1 MNWILKSAVIVDPN
15 GPFHL
20 QSKDLLISNG
30 RITKIADEINEEAN
44 IFEAHNLHVSAGWFD
59 MRVHFC
65 DPGYEH
71 REDIESGLRA
81 AQKGGFTGV
90 ALSPDTL
97 PPLSNKSQINYAKER
112 AEKALVDLFPY
123 GTISAERQGKE
134 LAELYDMYRSGAVAF
149 TDAKHPVADASLMST
164 ALQYA
169 QNIGALIMSFPHE
182 QALAQ
187 NGQMHEGDVSTR
199 LGLTGIPAL
208 AEELLVSRDLYLAEY
223 NGAPIHFSGLS
234 TAGSVALIREARKK
248 GIKVTADVCA
258 HQLLLTDEDLS
269 DFGQQFKVLPP
280 LRDESH
286 RLALIEGLKD
296 GTIDAICSDH
306 TPEDVERK
314 NVEFDLAA
322 FGAIGL
328 ESAFGVLQK
337 SLDGHLELADIIGKI
352 SHNPRKILGLEPIL
366 IEEGTNANLTLFDPD
381 AEWTFTLQDILSK
394 SKNSP
399 FIGTQLKGKALAVCN
414 NGQLER
420 C

>member
-30 RITKIADEINEEAN
+30 RIAKIADEINEEGS
-44 IFEAHNLHVSAGWFD
+44 IFEANNLHVSAGWFD

-65 DPGYEH
+65 DPGFEH
-71 REDIESGLRA
+71 REDIVSGLRA

-97 PPLSNKSQINYAKER
+97 PALSTKSQINYVIER
-112 AEKALVDLFPY
+112 AGSSLIDLYPY
-123 GTISAERQGKE
+123 GTISAERNGKE
-134 LAELYDMYRSGAVAF
+134 LAELYDMQQAGAVAF
-149 TDAKHPVADASLMST
+149 TDAERPVANASLMST
-164 ALQYA
+164 ALRYA
-169 QNIGALIMSFPHE
+169 DNIGALVVSFPYE
-182 QALAQ
+182 MALAER
-187 NGQMHEGDVSTR
+187 GQMHEGTVSTR
-199 LGLTGIPAL
+199 LGMTGIPAL
-208 AEELLVSRDLYLAEY
+208 AEELMVSRDLYLAEY
-223 NGAPIHFSGLS
+223 NDTRIHFSGIS
-234 TAGSVALIREARKK
+234 TAGSVALIRDARKK
-248 GIKVTADVCA
+248 GLKVTADVYA

-269 DFGQQFKVLPP
+269 GFGQHFKVLPP

-286 RLALIEGLKD
+286 RVALIAGLKD
-296 GTIDAICSDH
+296 GTIDAICTDH
-306 TPEDVERK
+306 TPQDVERK

-337 SLDGHLELADIIGKI
+337 SLHGHLDLADIIAKI
-352 SHNPRKILGLEPIL
+352 SHNPRNILGLESIA
-366 IEEGTNANLTLFDPD
+366 IDEGKAANLTLFDPD

-399 FIGTQLKGKALAVCN
+399 FIGTQLRGKALAVCN